1 MQTISVYLY
10 PNRVRAFS
18 NALASSQTERY
29 RNVYNR
35 NLKVYRGADN
45 RLELRIMNSDQKP
58 RDISGLTIVFNM
70 VSRDTQERVIKRDC
84 TVQSIADGRVALIL
98 SEADLMDIEPGFYQ
112 YSITGE
118 VRTAGNE
125 YTVSSRVPL
134 YVDSQYGVN
143 AVIEVLPGVSG
154 EPVESTS
161 VNEFRKV
168 VLYNQHPV
176 NETHYYSSIIDANPH
191 TSIPQSSHTFQFY
204 LTNYSGEI
212 KIEGSLEEGG
222 DPFFWSTVDTFNFSN
237 QESFFHNVTGKW
249 NYFRI
254 FHIPTAGTVDKIV
267 YR

>member
-1 MQTISVYLY
+1 MQTIPVYLY

-35 NLKVYRGADN
+35 NIKAYRGADN

-58 RDISGLTIVFNM
+58 RDITGLTIVFNM
-70 VSRDTQERVIKRDC
+70 VSRDTQERVLKRDC
-84 TVQSIADGRVALIL
+84 TVQNISEGRVTFNLT
-98 SEADLMDIEPGFYQ
+98 EADLLDIEPGFYQ
-112 YSITGE
+112 YAITGE
-118 VRTAGNE
+118 VRSAGDN

-154 EPVESTS
+154 EPLDSTTVDAFRQVILYNSHPEIERQFYSSTINAKPETS
-161 VNEFRKV
+161 V
-168 VLYNQHPV
+168 
-176 NETHYYSSIIDANPH
+176 
-191 TSIPQSSHTFQFY
+191 PQSLHSFQFY
-204 LTNYSGEI
+204 LQNYTGQV

-222 DPFFWSTVDTFNFSN
+222 DPFFWTTIDTFDFVN
-237 QESFFHNVTGKW
+237 QESFFHHVSGKW

-254 FHIPTAGTVDKIV
+254 FHSPTAGTVDKIL